1 MEEQSER
8 MSVFQVIGQANGIR
22 MQKGME
28 KKQQTTKKMK
38 EAYVKT

>member
-1 MEEQSER
+1 

-28 KKQQTTKKMK
+28 KKQQTVTKKMK